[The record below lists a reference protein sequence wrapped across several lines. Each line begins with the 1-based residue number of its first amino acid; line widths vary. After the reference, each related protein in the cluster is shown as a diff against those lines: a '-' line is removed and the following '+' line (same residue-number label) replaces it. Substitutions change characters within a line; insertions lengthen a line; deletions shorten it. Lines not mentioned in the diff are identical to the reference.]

1 MDKKTIGVAGIYV
14 LIMLPLLFL
23 TYGANWNPS
32 NISYELNGDT
42 LVILEGIGKEEV
54 AEVNVEDRMNDLLQ
68 FTLAVSVEN
77 KQWSTDVWVIGLLL
91 PFLLFVIV
99 PDRRPFKKNLSFKWY
114 LTIVLAILVLYAAY
128 SIPNHVAQV
137 KEVNEYV
144 NLLLQ

>member
-14 LIMLPLLFL
+14 LIMLPLLLL

-91 PFLLFVIV
+91 PFLLFAIV
-99 PDRRPFKKNLSFKWY
+99 PDRRPFKKKS
-114 LTIVLAILVLYAAY
+114 IIQVVLDDCFGYPS
-128 SIPNHVAQV
+128 SICGLFHSESCRSVEGSA
-137 KEVNEYV
+137 
-144 NLLLQ
+144 